1 MGTKVIPLSQLES
14 DPKGTLD
21 ECCDSGEAIVV
32 ELPDN
37 HMVTIQPLEPD
48 EDDSLVSDLLESN
61 AAFRALVEKSKSS
74 PRKPF
79 PCRTEGEDAPA
90 SQHDDSGS

>member
-1 MGTKVIPLSQLES
+1 MGTKMIPLSQLES
-14 DPKGTLD
+14 DPKGTLN
-21 ECCDSGEAIVV
+21 ECCDSGVALVV

-37 HMVTIQPLEPD
+37 RMVTIQPLEPG
-48 EDDSLVSDLLESN
+48 EDDSLVSELLESN

-79 PCRTEGEDAPA
+79 PCRTEGKDA
-90 SQHDDSGS
+90 SS

>member
-14 DPKGTLD
+14 DPKGTLN
-21 ECCDSGEAIVV
+21 ECCNSGVAIVV

-37 HMVTIQPLEPD
+37 RRVTIQPLEPD

-61 AAFRALVEKSKSS
+61 SAFQALVEKSKSS

-79 PCRTEGEDAPA
+79 P
-90 SQHDDSGS
+90 